1 MTPPLRSG
9 YAPPMKRHAPA
20 AERNKSY
27 ITEVLR
33 GELVEPTTLL
43 EIASGTGQ
51 HAVHVAAELPHLT
64 VQPSD
69 ADPEAVASIAAYRD
83 EAGIDNLLPPRQ
95 LDVEAASWNGL
106 PKVGAM
112 LCCNMVHIAPWTAA
126 QGLFRGA
133 GEVLPSGGPLFLYG
147 PFRFDGRYT
156 AESNATFDASLR
168 ARDPSWGVRDT
179 AELTA
184 LAAENGLRRERVIDM
199 PANNHV
205 ILFRKE

>member
-1 MTPPLRSG
+1 
-9 YAPPMKRHAPA
+9 MKRHAPA